1 MSVEVKQI
9 LKPKKYGSGGTTII
23 RGSGYASTTN
33 NSSIQNGNVT
43 TLSASTI
50 SGMQGNFEIL
60 NTTSFT
66 SNYGSVTN
74 LTAQNLNVNGSAV
87 MQDLDVNNI
96 TQHGD
101 FTANS
106 TNFANEFNIEQV
118 VSYLGTHNY
127 FDELTGSETSNITSH
142 NINTEY
148 LTVTK
153 SAHFFELIIDKI
165 KAAGGSVLFT
175 PADGF
180 TIDDVENIAS
190 LEYLDGCIFGLF
202 DLSADAAGKP
212 GDVFCEENLAM
223 VNKCVEVCKRNK
235 KSVGIMTFATDKE
248 TIKRYH
254 DLGINMISTGADYQF
269 ILEGA
274 KKSLATMSEILG
286 K

>member
-1 MSVEVKQI
+1 MTLKEKISKGLSVCGPHV
-9 LKPKKYGSGGTTII
+9 
-23 RGSGYASTTN
+23 
-33 NSSIQNGNVT
+33 
-43 TLSASTI
+43 
-50 SGMQGNFEIL
+50 
-60 NTTSFT
+60 
-66 SNYGSVTN
+66 N
-74 LTAQNLNVNGSAV
+74 LTDPAITEIFSFLPYDYILVDLEHTIMDTEHVYAHLLAARSAGKPLIV
-87 MQDLDVNNI
+87 RVPADDLTI
-96 TQHGD
+96 TKKVLEMGIDGIIFPMVRDAAHAKKLLDMTLYPPYGKRGCGPKGAVRYGVD
-101 FTANS
+101 
-106 TNFANEFNIEQV
+106 NELEYYGKPHIEKICRFVQIEQ
-118 VSYLGTHNY
+118 
-127 FDELTGSETSNITSH
+127 
-142 NINTEY
+142 
-148 LTVTK
+148 K
-153 SAHFFELIIDKI
+153 SA
-165 KAAGGSVLFT
+165 A
-175 PADGF
+175 
-180 TIDDVENIAS
+180 DDVENIAS